1 IIRESQTDA
10 IAQKTMMDEF
20 LLSEKQSQAILDMRL
35 RRLTGLERDKIE
47 AEYQDL
53 VALIADLADILA
65 KPERVKK
72 IIREEL
78 EEVKRKFADK
88 RRT

>member
-1 IIRESQTDA
+1 
-10 IAQKTMMDEF
+10 M
-20 LLSEKQSQAILDMRL
+20 
-35 RRLTGLERDKIE
+35 
-47 AEYQDL
+47 
-53 VALIADLADILA
+53 IADLTDILA

-88 RRT
+88 RRRELLVGEVLTLEDEDLIEEEDVLIYFIK